1 MRTLITLL
9 LGKLREL
16 ATVLVVAV
24 AICCAP
30 ILVIVILYAGLILS
44 VEVPSRFV
52 DSGVQDFEGD
62 KKDQAR
68 RYLFE
73 TDILLNEI
81 SVMPKGAL
89 RVESV
94 KKCPPD
100 AKPGDEIDGPI
111 PGRVRRPYSAEVREY
126 GPFGIPRKPIR
137 WRCDGTAAW
146 GDRVMMQ

>member
-1 MRTLITLL
+1 MVTYMSTLITLL
-9 LGKLREL
+9 MGELKGL

-24 AICCAP
+24 AICCAL

-44 VEVPSRFV
+44 VEVPSRFI
-52 DSGVQDFEGD
+52 DSGVQDFEGV
-62 KKDQAR
+62 KKEQAR
-68 RYLFE
+68 RYLLE

-81 SVMPKGAL
+81 SMMPEGAL

-100 AKPGDEIDGPI
+100 AEPGDLIDGPT

-126 GPFGIPRKPIR
+126 GLSVYRGSR
-137 WRCDGTAAW
+137 
-146 GDRVMMQ
+146 